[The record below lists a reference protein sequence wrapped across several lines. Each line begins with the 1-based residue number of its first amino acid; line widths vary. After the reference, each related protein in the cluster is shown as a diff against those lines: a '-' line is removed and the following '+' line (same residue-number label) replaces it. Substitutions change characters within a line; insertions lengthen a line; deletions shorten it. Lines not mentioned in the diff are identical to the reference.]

1 MCKTDFDTKNQLF
14 NHIKETGHATAT
26 APTTATGTNG
36 SAVPVASSMPSAKD
50 DFYSSED
57 ERGRGKGKKG
67 RGKRK

>member
-1 MCKTDFDTKNQLF
+1 VCKTDFDTKNQLF
-14 NHIKETGHATAT
+14 SHIKETGHATAT
-26 APTTATGTNG
+26 APTTTAGTND
-36 SAVPVASSMPSAKD
+36 SAAVAASSPLAKD